1 MSFTVIIASCNRP
14 DRLERALEC
23 VRRAINQRAAGDG
36 VVVADNGT
44 HRPAREVVDRL
55 SAAVE
60 FPVRYV
66 RTAPFNKAVA
76 LNAAIRAAPTEWL
89 AFTDDDCLPDA
100 RWLAAAAD
108 YAARGE
114 ARVFAGRLEPGPVD
128 FPLPRWLQDP
138 PHAVVQWSPAFVDF
152 APLPQSGILPPGARV
167 PFGANIIVAKKVFD
181 LHGAYDEDLWSRCGV
196 AALGSEDAEF
206 AMRVRQRGEPI
217 GYCAE
222 ALVVH
227 PVFPE
232 RTTMS
237 YYLRHIHH
245 AGMREP
251 LFAAPGTKAPLAYLS
266 KSMALALVRGAR
278 DYLRGRH
285 AHAVH
290 ELMNATRDF
299 GEIRGWQRLTRPP
312 GASPSHGRRP

>member
-1 MSFTVIIASCNRP
+1 MPFTFTVIIASCNRP
-14 DRLERALEC
+14 DRLERALAC
-23 VRRAINQRAAGDG
+23 VRQAIAHRAAGDG
-36 VVVADNGT
+36 VVIADNGT
-44 HRPAREVVDRL
+44 HRPARDVVDRL
-55 SAAVE
+55 TAAVE

-76 LNAAIRAAPTEWL
+76 LNTAIRAAPTEWL
-89 AFTDDDCLPDA
+89 AFTDDDCLPDV

-152 APLPQSGILPPGARV
+152 APLPHSGLLPPGDRV

-181 LHGAYDEDLWSRCGV
+181 LHGGYDEDLWSRCGV

-217 GYCAE
+217 GYCAD

-232 RTTMS
+232 RTTLS

-251 LFAAPGTKAPLAYLS
+251 LFAAPGAKAPLAYLARTMTQS
-266 KSMALALVRGAR
+266 LLKSGRAYLQGRRAL
-278 DYLRGRH
+278 
-285 AHAVH
+285 AVH
-290 ELMNATRDF
+290 ELMNATRDL
-299 GEIRGWQRLTRPP
+299 GEIRGWQLQRRR
-312 GASPSHGRRP
+312 SPTGDRGGR